1 VRLYNKRGT
10 AEQWIK
16 VRKASGKD
24 DAVELPS
31 VPIQRGAPAADRD
44 CVQPREPVAP
54 ASAAEEDWEL
64 VADELA
70 AAIGEDNSARE
81 FEILHPFMNNPG

>member
-1 VRLYNKRGT
+1 MDQGGEAGREDN
-10 AEQWIK
+10 A
-16 VRKASGKD
+16 A
-24 DAVELPS
+24 ELPS
-31 VPIQRGAPAADRD
+31 VPFERGAPAADRD
-44 CVQPREPVAP
+44 CVRPREPVAP

-81 FEILHPFMNNPG
+81 FEILHPFINNPG